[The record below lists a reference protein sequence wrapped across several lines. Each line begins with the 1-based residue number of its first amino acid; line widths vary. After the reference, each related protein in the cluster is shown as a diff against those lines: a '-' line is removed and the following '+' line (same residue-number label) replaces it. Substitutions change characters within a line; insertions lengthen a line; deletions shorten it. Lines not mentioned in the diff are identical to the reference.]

1 MAQCP
6 ECGIEISDG
15 DAVIEVA
22 GVLFHPACVESPFRE
37 PESRER
43 RHAKT
48 ARAAARL
55 RGVGSVLPDP
65 ESLEEL

>member
-1 MAQCP
+1 MPVCP
-6 ECGIEISDG
+6 ECGIEIGEG
-15 DAVIEVA
+15 DAVIGVED
-22 GVLFHPACVESPFRE
+22 VLFHPDCVRPPYRE

-55 RGVGSVLPDP
+55 RFVGAVLPDP